1 MTDKEKKDF
10 IRDLHKNL
18 CTYAGSTY
26 HSKYYTGFI
35 DGASD
40 TSNMDFVAD
49 KAYCEGYLA
58 GAKCRSFIEPDI
70 KIEDFKPGVVTIGH
84 AAEAL
89 QVASYI
95 DELYK
100 LTGAKAEDDRIEGIE
115 KACWTLGFKDSAITD
130 TALNSKPEFIA
141 RMSCMVGV
149 FRDDGYSDRYY
160 DAYISGYK
168 AATIAMGKEV
178 EEEKKAP
185 VKEDN
190 TFHILQSGVTVRW
203 KGHDGIY
210 SIVKE
215 SGKGFY
221 LVEKAEDT
229 EDINGNSYTSYSYA
243 RVAKDEL
250 EIINEI

>member
-18 CTYAGSTY
+18 YTYAGSTRW
-26 HSKYYTGFI
+26 SKYYSGFI
-35 DGASD
+35 DAASD
-40 TSNMDFVAD
+40 TSNMDFVID
-49 KAYCEGYLA
+49 NSYCVGYLA
-58 GAKCRSFIEPDI
+58 GTKCRSFIEPDI
-70 KIEDFKPGVVTIGH
+70 KIEDFKPAVTIIGNG
-84 AAEAL
+84 AEAL

-115 KACWTLGFKDSAITD
+115 KACWMLGFKDSAIVG
-130 TALNSKPEFIA
+130 TAIESKSVFIA
-141 RMSCMVGV
+141 RMSGV
-149 FRDDGYSDRYY
+149 FKDDDEYSDRYY
-160 DAYISGYK
+160 DAYTSGYK
-168 AATIAMGKEV
+168 AAIVAMGKDKV

-190 TFHILQSGVTVRW
+190 TSQILQSGTTVRW

-210 SIVKE
+210 NIVKE

-221 LVEKAEDT
+221 LIEKAEDT

-243 RVAKDEL
+243 RVTKDEI
-250 EIINEI
+250 EIVNEI